1 LFADPVALARYVSAV
16 IAGMGVLA
24 SSGSDRDELRQ
35 VALVSLKVFDERSGT
50 KTAQKERK
58 AVPACTATRSCS
70 ASLVPRRPLPGATPR
85 RAHRTESDN
94 SRVVLPGPSAA
105 EKIESN
111 ACQPRVKVLM
121 SLMSNCGLMYRKISC
136 SRRSGHDPISGGS
149 NDDRRLEEKINIF
162 TRRRDLSVALAARA
176 Q

>member
-58 AVPACTATRSCS
+58 AG
-70 ASLVPRRPLPGATPR
+70 ASVHG
-85 RAHRTESDN
+85 
-94 SRVVLPGPSAA
+94 
-105 EKIESN
+105 N
-111 ACQPRVKVLM
+111 A
-121 SLMSNCGLMYRKISC
+121 
-136 SRRSGHDPISGGS
+136 
-149 NDDRRLEEKINIF
+149 
-162 TRRRDLSVALAARA
+162 
-176 Q
+176 